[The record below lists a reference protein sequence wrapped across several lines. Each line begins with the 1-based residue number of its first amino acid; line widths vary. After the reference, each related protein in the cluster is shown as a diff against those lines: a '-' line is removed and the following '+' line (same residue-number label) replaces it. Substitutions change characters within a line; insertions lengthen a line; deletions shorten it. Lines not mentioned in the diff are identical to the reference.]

1 MYATLDDLKKQL
13 PEDLLI
19 QLTDDGGAGII
30 DTTVTDA
37 ALETA
42 DVEIDGY
49 LGARYDLPLASPVPT
64 IVDKMAVDIAI
75 YNLYAR
81 RQGPPE
87 HWQKRYDNT
96 IRFLERL
103 ADGRI
108 TLGKDDPVEVVTT
121 SGSMLS
127 TTSPRLFTRT
137 TMKGL

>member
-19 QLTDDGGAGII
+19 NLTDDGGSGII
-30 DTTVTDA
+30 DTAVTDT

-49 LGARYDLPLASPVPT
+49 LGARYALPLSPVPG
-64 IVDKMAVDIAI
+64 ILGKLAVDIAI

-96 IRFLERL
+96 IRFLERI

-108 TLGKDDPVEVVTT
+108 GLGAEDPGEGVASSAEVV
-121 SGSMLS
+121 SI
-127 TTSPRLFTRT
+127 PERLFSRSS
-137 TMKGL
+137 MKNL

>member
-19 QLTDDGGAGII
+19 NLTDDGGSGII

-49 LGARYDLPLASPVPT
+49 LGARYDLPLSPVPA
-64 IVDKMAVDIAI
+64 IIAKQAVDIAI

-96 IRFLERL
+96 IRFLERI

-108 TLGKDDPVEVVTT
+108 SLGRDSSGEATPATDNSMAVT
-121 SGSMLS
+121 
-127 TTSPRLFTRT
+127 PERLFSRT
-137 TMKGL
+137 SMKDL

>member
-19 QLTDDGGAGII
+19 NLTDDGGSGII

-49 LGARYDLPLASPVPT
+49 LGARYDLQLSPVPA
-64 IVDKMAVDIAI
+64 IIAKQAVDIAI

-96 IRFLERL
+96 IRFLERI
-103 ADGRI
+103 ADGKI
-108 TLGKDDPVEVVTT
+108 SLGQDSSGEVVPTT
-121 SGSMLS
+121 DSSMAV
-127 TTSPRLFTRT
+127 TPERLFSRDS
-137 TMKGL
+137 MKGL

>member
-19 QLTDDGGAGII
+19 NLTDDGGSGII

-49 LGARYDLPLASPVPT
+49 LGSRYTLPLAPIPP
-64 IVDKMAVDIAI
+64 IIAKQAVDIAI

-87 HWQKRYDNT
+87 HWQKRYENT
-96 IRFLERL
+96 VRFLERI

-108 TLGKDDPVEVVTT
+108 SLGIGDPEPPAADEAQVSAGDRIFSRDTL
-121 SGSMLS
+121 SG
-127 TTSPRLFTRT
+127 F
-137 TMKGL
+137 

>member
-1 MYATLDDLKKQL
+1 MYATLADLKKQL

-19 QLTDDGGAGII
+19 QLTDDGGSGII
-30 DTTVTDA
+30 DTAVTDA

-49 LGARYDLPLASPVPT
+49 LGARYDLPLAAPVPA
-64 IVDKMAVDIAI
+64 IIAKQAVDIAI

-96 IRFLERL
+96 IRFL
-103 ADGRI
+103 ARI
-108 TLGKDDPVEVVTT
+108 AEGKISLGHDSTVEVATTAGSMVTT
-121 SGSMLS
+121 PERIFSR
-127 TTSPRLFTRT
+127 TS
-137 TMKGL
+137 MKGL